1 MQYLGSPSPFC
12 GFRTLTSPVPS
23 LKYHRLYPEY
33 VYSRIRELH
42 GKYNLRIL
50 LTMVDI
56 ANHED
61 PLRELS
67 KMSLISNVTVILCW
81 SAAEAARYLE
91 LYKSY
96 EHAGFKAIQGQ
107 QGTSYAERLV
117 DFVTVPRGVNKS
129 DAVSLVSNFGSLKNA
144 VNAEPEQIGIISGWG
159 EVKVKRWCSAIEE
172 PFRVKKA
179 ARRTIADV
187 AATSSALIDPTLAT
201 KPSQVTTATGGT
213 SQAPT
218 AEPHQA
224 RATERTGD
232 DDEEAMVAAA
242 FEESM
247 TTAQQAVRESTSSG
261 GESGAL
267 GGGVA
272 AALAKLREQG

>member
-1 MQYLGSPSPFC
+1 M
-12 GFRTLTSPVPS
+12 
-23 LKYHRLYPEY
+23 KYHRLYPEY
-33 VYSRIRELH
+33 VYGRIRDLQ

-144 VNAEPEQIGIISGWG
+144 INAEPEQIGIISGWG

-187 AATSSALIDPTLAT
+187 AATSSALIDHRLAT
-201 KPSQVTTATGGT
+201 KPSQVPTAAATGGT
-213 SQAPT
+213 RQAPT
-218 AEPHQA
+218 AEPRQA
-224 RATERTGD
+224 QATERNGD
-232 DDEEAMVAAA
+232 DEEEAMVAAA
-242 FEESM
+242 IQESKK
-247 TTAQQAVRESTSSG
+247 TAQQAA
-261 GESGAL
+261 GESASPRTRGESEAL